1 VSDHEADFIHV
12 GRDGDRVIRVT
23 LERGDDVS
31 HRVGANA
38 VGAIGELAADDLADF
53 VFVSRD
59 ASGLSQLT
67 EQIVIKLERHTH
79 PHDPTDKVPQDPERA
94 PGFRVSHLRTLNN
107 EFSVVP
113 QRFCARSREVGI

>member
-1 VSDHEADFIHV
+1 V

-94 PGFRVSHLRTLNN
+94 PGFRVSHLRTLN